1 MHFTLV
7 LILSYFFIIILVFE
21 VYHLRF
27 MSFASQIVLFV
38 HFTTPL
44 IFEVCCCKILQIMIY
59 HLRVVH
65 LTTPPSILCEI
76 FHLIVL
82 QLTM

>member
-1 MHFTLV
+1 MH
-7 LILSYFFIIILVFE
+7 FIIIIIFE
-21 VYHLRF
+21 VHHSRF

-65 LTTPPSILCEI
+65 LTTPSILCEI
-76 FHLIVL
+76 FHLIML